1 MQGMARE
8 NLIVVIPYS
17 KLVGSER
24 NIYHILIRRS
34 CDQKAPDVIYEH
46 LGSVVA
52 DITFKWG
59 FEKNFPLR
67 DGPLESDAR

>member
-1 MQGMARE
+1 M
-8 NLIVVIPYS
+8 VS
-17 KLVGSER
+17 SER

-34 CDQKAPDVIYEH
+34 CDQKAPEVIDEL

-52 DITFKWG
+52 DIKFKWR

-67 DGPLESDAR
+67 DGPLGSDAR